1 MKTQTRCMLD
11 GKSLYDLSGNALA
24 YSCRNKTAKPK
35 GNAAGGEM
43 QWKFDG
49 LSFAPSALTGIS
61 ARCLWF
67 HGVAEPIF

>member
-1 MKTQTRCMLD
+1 M
-11 GKSLYDLSGNALA
+11 YVESGNALA

-35 GNAAGGEM
+35 GSIADDER
-43 QWKFDG
+43 QWKLDG
-49 LSFAPSALTGIS
+49 LSRVPSVLAGIS